1 MSYALASDVETEL
14 GRAASSAA
22 ETSQWEAWLDRVERS
37 IERMFRRAGLVLAD
51 EITAGDPTVQD
62 VVDVE
67 VAAVLRK
74 IQNPQWGMTSVT
86 RSIDDASVTTR
97 SDGSDIGDPLE
108 LTDGERNSLLP
119 GGTYTDAFS
128 TQPGFEPDYPASVDS
143 WLP

>member
-14 GRAASSAA
+14 GRVASSAE
-22 ETSQWEAWLDRVERS
+22 ETAQWEAWLDRVERS

-51 EITAGDPTVQD
+51 EVVLGDPTVQD

-74 IQNPQWGMTSVT
+74 IQNPQWGLTSVT

-108 LTDGERNSLLP
+108 LTDAERNMLLS
-119 GGTYTDAFS
+119 GGTFTDAFS
-128 TQPGFEPDYPASVDS
+128 TQPTFEADYPASVAS